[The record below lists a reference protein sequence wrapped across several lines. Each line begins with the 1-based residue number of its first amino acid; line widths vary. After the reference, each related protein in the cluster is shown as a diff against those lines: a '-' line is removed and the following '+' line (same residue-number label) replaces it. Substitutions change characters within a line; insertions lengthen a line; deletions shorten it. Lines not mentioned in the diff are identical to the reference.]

1 MSALLARFNA
11 SPAAARRLLWLLAS
25 LALVALSVL
34 LLQASERRQTQ
45 AIELATRNAWRT
57 SQSGAVAGNA
67 ATSPTPDAVIARFA
81 MRSDSR
87 SVNAGG
93 GGGAPLAWQVASPGD
108 LRSSLAALSA
118 SGVRLAQVN
127 VTRNGAGFAVTAER
141 AP

>member
-1 MSALLARFNA
+1 MSALLARLNA

-45 AIELATRNAWRT
+45 AIDLATRNAWRT
-57 SQSGAVAGNA
+57 HQSGAGAGNA

-81 MRSDSR
+81 MRSDTR
-87 SVNAGG
+87 SGSAGS
-93 GGGAPLAWQVASPGD
+93 GGAPLTWQVASAAD